1 MLANIIGMC
10 LSTKHR
16 EHCLGFA
23 VFWFNWA
30 NSLINTTINLNCSL
44 LCCKVIFQITVHV
57 NRIRTEMMSQKTT
70 TVHVI
75 GKINIDLMM
84 YYRLHNS

>member
-44 LCCKVIFQITVHV
+44 LCCKVIIQITVHV
-57 NRIRTEMMSQKTT
+57 NRIRTEMMSQKKNNSTCDRQD
-70 TVHVI
+70 
-75 GKINIDLMM
+75 K
-84 YYRLHNS
+84 YRFDDVL